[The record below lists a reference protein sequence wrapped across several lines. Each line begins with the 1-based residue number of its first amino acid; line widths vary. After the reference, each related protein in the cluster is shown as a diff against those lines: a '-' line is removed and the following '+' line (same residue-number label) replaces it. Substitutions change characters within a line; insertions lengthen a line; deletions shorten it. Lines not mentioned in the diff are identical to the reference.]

1 MAKLKNLIGQKFG
14 MLTVIDRADNDGKRV
29 CWTCICDCGNPI
41 PRVVRAQNLL
51 NGNTTSCGCTQ
62 RQRGRED
69 LIGQK
74 FGMLTVLAQANDKIR
89 SDGTHI
95 VMWHCMCDCGNEII
109 VNSGTLKSG
118 HTKSCGCLQGE
129 HHNDSNHKTGKTR
142 LYRIW
147 GDMKQR
153 CYNKNNLNFKNYG
166 GRGIVICDEWKN
178 SYIKFKEWA
187 IKNGYNDDLTIEI
200 TDVNGNYCPENCKWA
215 TQLEQA
221 NNTRT
226 NRMITFNGE
235 TLTWTQWNK
244 KLGFKRGVL
253 EYRLK
258 KGWSIEKALTT
269 PLLKNH

>member
-14 MLTVIDRADNDGKRV
+14 MLTVVGRADNDGKRV
-29 CWTCICDCGNPI
+29 CWICKCDCGNPI

-51 NGNTTSCGCTQ
+51 NGKTTSCGCTQ
-62 RQRGRED
+62 RKREREN

-74 FGMLTVLAQANDKIR
+74 FGMLTVLSQANDKVR
-89 SDGTHI
+89 SDGYHI
-95 VMWHCMCDCGNEII
+95 AIWNCVCDCGNEII
-109 VNSGTLKSG
+109 VSSSTLKSG

-129 HHNDSNHKTGKTR
+129 HHNDSNHRTGKTR

-153 CYNKNNLNFKNYG
+153 CYNENNSSFKNYG
-166 GRGIVICDEWKN
+166 GRGIGICDEWKQ

-187 IKNGYNDDLTIEI
+187 LQNGYDDNLTIERI
-200 TDVNGNYCPENCKWA
+200 NVNGSYCPENCKWA

-221 NNTRT
+221 NNTRA

-235 TLTWTQWNK
+235 TLTLAQWNK

-253 EYRLK
+253 EYRFR
-258 KGWSIEKALTT
+258 KG
-269 PLLKNH
+269 